1 MSVTQQPEA
10 EGRAIGRRT
19 FTWFTPRG
27 RRPTEYELFTVG
39 QQSTPKEWLRVG
51 WPLHFDDGRDPYVDE
66 STKVRSSHWRDWR
79 DPFQVWQRPYVQV
92 SNFEEQALDRFVP
105 AALAGDTLQGMNP
118 DWLHEV
124 VGKYYAAWPF
134 TEYGLFLSL
143 CYAVREALADTAMF
157 ALAYETTDKLRH
169 LQDVVRFLLDLQDLD
184 ATFSD
189 DRARDAWMTDPA
201 LVPTRENIER
211 IFTLNDWGEI
221 VVAINLVFEPLV
233 GALVKDEFL
242 ARNATHN
249 GDPVTPMILAP
260 VRRDTERHLRTTSD
274 FVRFLTSDPEFGT
287 ANRRV
292 LSEWVRHWT
301 QESARA
307 AEAAAA
313 LFQISGITVV
323 DSAEVAL
330 ARVTS
335 AQTALAQEL
344 GID

>member
-1 MSVTQQPEA
+1 MTVTQPEA
-10 EGRAIGRRT
+10 EGRATGSRT
-19 FTWFTPRG
+19 FTWFKPRG
-27 RRPTEYELFTVG
+27 RRPTEYELYTVG

-92 SNFEEQALDRFVP
+92 TNFEEQALDRLVP
-105 AALAGDTLQGMNP
+105 AALAGDELQGMNP
-118 DWLHEV
+118 VWLHEV
-124 VGKYYAAWPF
+124 VGKYYAAWPYA
-134 TEYGLFLSL
+134 EYGLFLSL

-169 LQDVVRFLLDLQDLD
+169 QQDVVRFLLDLQDMD
-184 ATFSD
+184 STFSD
-189 DRARDAWMTDPA
+189 DGARGAWMSDPA

-221 VVAINLVFEPLV
+221 VVAINLAFEPLV

-249 GDPVTPMILAP
+249 GDPVTPMILAAA
-260 VRRDTERHLRTTSD
+260 RRDTERHLRTISD
-274 FVRFLTSDPEFGT
+274 FVRFLASDPEFGT

-292 LSEWVRHWT
+292 LSEWARRWT
-301 QESARA
+301 QESAKA
-307 AEAAAA
+307 AVAASA
-313 LFQISGITVV
+313 LFQINGITVV
-323 DSAEVAL
+323 DKAEVAL
-330 ARVTS
+330 ARVTG
-335 AQTALAQEL
+335 AQTALIQEL